1 VSDPARSKARNAYL
15 DFLAK
20 MRKQGLE
27 THQIL
32 DVITR
37 LEDRLGRDRLE
48 RNTFEKRK
56 REYEREH
63 RKTRK
68 QQSPDR

>member
-1 VSDPARSKARNAYL
+1 MSDPVRSKARHAYL

-32 DVITR
+32 DVLTR
-37 LEDRLGRDRLE
+37 LEDRLHRDRLE
-48 RNTFEKRK
+48 QATFEKRK
-56 REYEREH
+56 KDYEREH
-63 RKTRK
+63 NKTRK
-68 QQSPDR
+68 H

>member
-1 VSDPARSKARNAYL
+1 MSDPARSKARKAYL

-32 DVITR
+32 DVLTR
-37 LEDRLGRDRLE
+37 LEERLHRDRLE
-48 RNTFEKRK
+48 QATFEKRK
-56 REYEREH
+56 KDYEREH
-63 RKTRK
+63 NKSRKH
-68 QQSPDR
+68 

>member
-1 VSDPARSKARNAYL
+1 MSDPARSKAKKAYL

-20 MRKQGLE
+20 MRKQGLAPHE
-27 THQIL
+27 IL

-37 LEDRLGRDRLE
+37 LEERLHRDRLE
-48 RNTFEKRK
+48 QATFEKRK
-56 REYEREH
+56 KDYEREH

-68 QQSPDR
+68 H